1 MSKSSFSIAGIT
13 AAPGAREAKVLDL
26 TLAGTATKLPL
37 FVLNGAH
44 EGPTVLVTA
53 AIHGGEYVGTAAA
66 MQLALTTDLATL
78 RGQLV
83 IAPIASMTAY
93 AKRAI
98 YIAPPD
104 NKNLNRCFPGKA
116 DGSFAEQLA
125 HWIFTNLISKADFY
139 IDCHG
144 GDINEALV
152 PFSVVSISGNAAVD
166 AKSMKLAEAF
176 GIRYILTSE
185 VKGSTVSAAATIGVP
200 AVLTEV
206 GGQGQWSPAEV
217 KQMYDGLISSLA
229 FAGSLASGFKA
240 MPTQVL
246 EHSAWMRSDHDGLW
260 YPQVKVGD
268 TVKTGQNLGHVT
280 DFLGNTVQT
289 AVASMDGIVM
299 FVVSTLA
306 MNAGDPLLSIAA

>member
-1 MSKSSFSIAGIT
+1 MSKSSFSVAGVS
-13 AAPGAREAKVLDL
+13 AAPGAREAIVLDL
-26 TLAGTATKLPL
+26 SIAGTATRLPL

-66 MQLALTTDLATL
+66 MQLAATTDLAAL

-125 HWIFTNLISKADFY
+125 YWIFTNLISRADFY

-144 GDINEALV
+144 GDINEALI
-152 PFSVVSISGNAAVD
+152 PFSVVSISGNAVVD

-176 GIRYILTSE
+176 GIRYIMTSA

-246 EHSAWMRSDHDGLW
+246 EHSVSMRSDHDGLW
-260 YPQVKVGD
+260 YPQVNVGD
-268 TVKTGQNLGHVT
+268 TVKTGQNLGYVT

-289 AVASMDGIVM
+289 AVASMDGIVL
-299 FVVSTLA
+299 FVVTTLA
-306 MNAGDPLLSIAA
+306 MNAGDPLLLIGA